1 MSVLYRLEHDSAD
14 TGRAHSSLF
23 KAKLIV
29 LKYNKLFI
37 AIVPAVKMEVKY
49 NIVLLLA
56 IAVITIYCV
65 SANCPID
72 PKGPVNIPYI
82 LIDTLYNTYLTFLQ
96 SICIVAKLQMRR
108 DKISLV
114 LV

>member
-1 MSVLYRLEHDSAD
+1 
-14 TGRAHSSLF
+14 
-23 KAKLIV
+23 
-29 LKYNKLFI
+29 
-37 AIVPAVKMEVKY
+37 MEVKY

-56 IAVITIYCV
+56 IAVNIYCV

-82 LIDTLYNTYLTFLQ
+82 LIDTLYNTYITFLQ